1 MNRKLVSI
9 AVGVCAL
16 ASLLAAPAVQAQD
29 IEQTMRESQQ
39 QMKAWLTAMIDFT
52 AKTEFDEGDAKSL
65 ITHWQSLNELED
77 LKGMGEDNQPVDFQK
92 ILKAPEYKTWASANG
107 VDGDDFMKKSMR
119 IVAVVMRG
127 QMLQGLTQSE
137 SMMPQQMQMMEAQ
150 KGQLGDEMYQKMM
163 QGMQSAMTMMTETKA
178 LAEKLP
184 VGTEK
189 EQKIL
194 EKYGPQIQ
202 ALMDQP
208 GGGNMMGDE

>member
-1 MNRKLVSI
+1 MNRRLVSI

-16 ASLLAAPAVQAQD
+16 ASLLAAPSVRAQD

-39 QMKAWLTAMIDFT
+39 QMKAWLEAMIDFT

-65 ITHWQSLNELED
+65 IEHWNSLNELED
-77 LKGMGEDNQPVDFQK
+77 LKGMGEGDQPVDFQE
-92 ILKAPEYKTWASANG
+92 ILKAPEYKKWASANG

-119 IVAVVMRG
+119 IIAVMMRG
-127 QMLQGLTQSE
+127 QMLEGLAQSE
-137 SMMPQQMQMMEAQ
+137 SMMPQQMQMMESQ
-150 KGQLGDEMYQKMM
+150 KGQLSDEMYEKMM
-163 QGMQSAMTMMTETKA
+163 QGIQSAMTMMTETKA

-184 VGTEK
+184 AGTEK

-202 ALMDQP
+202 ALMENGGGGMP
-208 GGGNMMGDE
+208 GGE